1 MSVTEKCKRLISGA
15 LSLILALG
23 MCSGV
28 SVQGHEPTVGTLSS
42 ENPKKTVAFSTSFE
56 KNDPKQ
62 IKFENLT
69 ATGVRAIEPVVVSL
83 VGEFTNYA
91 SGNPVSVNKDLTYG
105 SPGETEKALIDGNM
119 ATKLCATNNP
129 GLPLEITFRF
139 SEGIQPQAYYLTGA
153 GDDMQYQERVL
164 SAWELYGTNDETW
177 TRLDS
182 QKGVTWAQN
191 NETKMFSFTNNQS
204 YTTFKLVIK
213 ECGNTPTTNPG
224 VIQFSGFG
232 LGKEVKTTGSGEE
245 VNHLYTSLSEGPSY
259 NWAARAGAWSGASCV
274 HMEGTTTA
282 KDAKNY
288 VVLYD
293 NLDIP
298 VQENTRLSYLVF
310 PDIGTD
316 YNLSANDPNYAYDFE
331 YTSMHSAID
340 LEFSDGTRLSDYEAI
355 DQYGNVV
362 SPVAQGEA
370 RVMATNNWLQISTK
384 LSTDPKLLGKKITK
398 VLAGFEKDDATP
410 GKDISVYFDDVEI
423 FEQADPKVTNLADYV
438 NILRGTYSTG
448 NAPARGLNV
457 PIVATPFGFNY
468 WVPTTDGSTDN
479 TPYAYSG
486 AEARFKGIKISHVA
500 SNWIGESGT
509 YYFSA
514 DSTTT
519 DYSAVG
525 NAIRNRG
532 SVFSHENEIAKP
544 YYYGVTLNAD
554 DATAP
559 NVKVEVTPTEHAAVL
574 RFTFPAGAEA
584 CNIMFDPVNAR
595 SESIIEFN
603 ADKTEFHTTSENKAN
618 GQTTMHIVG
627 QFSQAPVDWHSAG
640 EGSMGMFQFAPNKN
654 EETVIEMKVATSFI
668 SKEQAQHALPMEIA
682 GNEGFDEVQAKALKI
697 WNDTL
702 GSIEVVGGSYHERVT
717 FYSNLYRA
725 FVYPTSLAENT
736 GTNEQP
742 HWQHY
747 SPYTGKVVD
756 GQFVYNNGFWD
767 TFRTAWPLYSIVA
780 PEKATQ
786 LLDGLIQ
793 HYREQGWIPRWIAPA
808 GTDCMVGT
816 NSDNIFADALNRGV
830 TFDVKAA
837 YASALRNGSVY
848 SVNNRKNSYS
858 GRAHMDGMVFLG
870 YVPQDGLTGGWGG
883 EEFNFSWSMEG
894 SGTDFAI
901 ASMAKYLRDQEGSES
916 AAWQKYND
924 EYLYFTAR
932 ATNYVHLFNE
942 SMGGWF
948 RAKKS
953 DGTWLQTDEQFD
965 PTAQGYGYCEDNAY
979 NYAFPPYDGQGL
991 ANLYGMAR
999 DRDGQ
1004 TALGDKL
1011 DEAYS
1016 AVGTANPGSWTGH
1029 KENWEGRDAKQG
1041 QIHMTNQPA
1050 HHIPYM
1056 YLYTDRPWRTAEFV
1070 RDTLDRLF
1078 VGEEVGQGYL
1088 GDDDNGE
1095 LSAWYVLSAMGLY
1108 PLTNGNGV
1116 TAIGT
1121 PLFEKVTIH
1130 RDDGHTITISA
1141 PGVSR
1146 ENKYVQSLSVNG
1158 VSQTAAYLSA
1168 KVLQGESVTLEFTMD
1183 ATPSQTWGMADA
1195 DMPPSITKGTGRP
1208 ELLVDHTKTDV
1219 SRVEAVD
1226 GNEDAIATNAKNTEK
1241 LFNNKAHDS
1250 RGYASWDGSEKGY
1263 LTYHFVSPIQISMYT
1278 LTSWDAEHAPKAWK
1292 FYGSMN
1298 GENWTELD
1306 ARSNQSFAWDI
1317 NPTDGGDKYTRPFA
1331 ISEEVQDV
1339 YSYYKIEFENAGQE
1353 IYLAELEL
1361 LGGEFAGATKEA
1373 LLAAIQEVEGLTQ
1386 ANYAPESWNALQTVL
1401 ESAKIVHKNEA
1412 ATHEEIGAAISALNN
1427 AVSSLVRLKPAAE
1440 KIEAVSAEIASAGV
1454 KYESTKNATGEVEGT
1469 VSNLGGLTPGSY
1481 VGYRCVDF
1489 DIPKGSFSTIIL
1501 TYAEKNND
1509 ADVENSKVTVH
1520 LDNLNSEPIAEFV
1533 HIEGTG
1539 NEWNTFRELTADL
1552 KQKGITGVHD
1562 VYLKFHGATKPVMNL
1577 HSLIFGVDDTQ
1588 AVIAADLKH
1597 LSGDKTMVGIGDKLE
1612 YTLTA
1617 EEGFELPDTIVIV
1630 MDGKTLGEG
1639 EYTYSKETGTIV
1651 IEQVTGNI
1659 CISAEAS
1666 SSHEHSWS
1674 NEWSKNETHHW
1685 HACSGCDEKNDV
1697 APHTPGAAATEIDP
1711 QICTVC
1717 GYIIAPATGHI
1728 HHTTTLVPAVEA
1740 TCVDKGHRAYYTCSG
1755 CSKLFADE
1763 NATEELTE
1771 ADVTPKTDPTN
1782 HVGGTEVLNAK
1793 DATYTEEGYTG
1804 DTCCKSCHAVISYG
1818 HVIPKLTK
1826 PSKPSGGTVRPVS
1839 PNAGVGK
1846 KPEAEK
1852 EALPFTDVPQT
1863 AWYYE
1868 SVQSAWAAGL
1878 IDGVTATKF
1887 KPDDTLTVAQAIKL
1901 AAALYQMEHEGEVTL
1916 RNGSETWYDSYV
1928 SYAVANGII
1937 EKDYASYTA
1946 AHMNAAITRAE
1957 FVHIFHGAES
1967 TYKAINQVADG
1978 AIPDVKSGDAFASD
1992 IYEFYRAGI
2001 LTGSDAKGTF
2011 HPASS
2016 IKRSE
2021 VATILLRMFEAAAR
2035 VSIDLP

>member
-42 ENPKKTVAFSTSFE
+42 ENPKKKVAFSTSFE

-62 IKFENLT
+62 IKFENLA

-91 SGNPVSVNKDLTYG
+91 SNNPVSVNKPLSYG
-105 SPGETEKALIDGNM
+105 SAGEKEKALIDGNM

-191 NETKMFSFTNNQS
+191 NERKMFSFTNNQS

-232 LGKEVKTTGSGEE
+232 LGKEVRTTGSGEE
-245 VNHLYTSLSEGPSY
+245 VNYLYTSLSEGPSY

-282 KDAKNY
+282 KAAKNY

-340 LEFSDGTRLSDYEAI
+340 LEFSDGTRLSDHEAI

-384 LSTDPKLLGKKITK
+384 LSTDPNLLGKKITK

-519 DYSAVG
+519 DYGAVR
-525 NAIRNRG
+525 NAIENRG

-574 RFTFPAGAEA
+574 RFTFPAGAKA

-595 SESIIEFN
+595 RDSIIEFN
-603 ADKTEFHTTSENKAN
+603 ADKTEFHTTSEQKAN

-627 QFSQAPVDWHSAG
+627 QFSQTPVDWHSAG
-640 EGSMGMFQFAPNKN
+640 TGSMGMFAFTPSKGG
-654 EETVIEMKVATSFI
+654 ETVIEMKVATSFI
-668 SKEQAQHALPMEIA
+668 SKDQAQRALHMEIA
-682 GNEGFDEVQAKALKI
+682 ENEGFDEVQAKALKI

-747 SPYTGKVVD
+747 SPYTRNVVD

-767 TFRTAWPLYSIVA
+767 TFRTTWPLYSIVA

-830 TFDVKAA
+830 TFDVEAA

-848 SVNNRKNSYS
+848 SVNNGKNSYS
-858 GRAHMDGMVFLG
+858 GRAHMDGMVFRG
-870 YVPQDGLTGGWGG
+870 YVPQNGVTGGWGG

-901 ASMAKYLRDQEGSES
+901 ASMAKYLRDKATPGS

-999 DRDGQ
+999 NRDGR

-1056 YLYTDRPWRTAEFV
+1056 YLYTDRPWKTAEFV

-1095 LSAWYVLSAMGLY
+1095 LSAWYVLSSMGLY

-1158 VSQTAAYLSA
+1158 VPQTATYLMPG
-1168 KVLQGESVTLEFTMD
+1168 VLQGESVTLEFTMD

-1195 DMPPSITKGTGRP
+1195 DMPPSITEGTGRP
-1208 ELLVDHTKTDV
+1208 QLLVDHTKTEV
-1219 SRVEAVD
+1219 STVGGG
-1226 GNEDAIATNAKNTEK
+1226 GNEDTITTNAKNTEK
-1241 LFNNKAHDS
+1241 LFNNKAHD
-1250 RGYASWDGSEKGY
+1250 RNGYASWDGSEKGY
-1263 LTYHFVSPIQISMYT
+1263 LTYHFASPIQISMYT

-1317 NPTDGGDKYTRPFA
+1317 NPTNGGDKYTRPFA

-1401 ESAKIVHKNEA
+1401 ESAKTVYKNEA

-1454 KYESTKNATGEVEGT
+1454 KYESTGNATGAVEGT
-1469 VSNLGGLTPGSY
+1469 VSNLGGLMPGSY
-1481 VGYRCVDF
+1481 VRYRCVDF
-1489 DIPKGSFSTIIL
+1489 DILKGSFSTIIL
-1501 TYAEKNND
+1501 TYAEKNYD
-1509 ADVENSKVTVH
+1509 ADVDNSKVTVH
-1520 LDNLNSEPIAEFV
+1520 LDDLNSDPIAEIA

-1539 NEWNTFRELTADL
+1539 DNWNQFVNRTGDL
-1552 KQKGITGVHD
+1552 MRKDITGVHD
-1562 VYLKFHGATKPVMNL
+1562 VYLKFHGVDKPVMNL
-1577 HSLIFGVDDTQ
+1577 HSLIFGVDGTQ
-1588 AVIAADLKH
+1588 AVIVGKLTH
-1597 LSGDKTMVGIGDKLE
+1597 LSGDKTTVQIGKKLE
-1612 YTLTA
+1612 YTLKA
-1617 EEGFELPDTIVIV
+1617 DEGFELPDTVEVTMGGRI
-1630 MDGKTLGEG
+1630 LGEG

-1666 SSHEHSWS
+1666 SSHVHSWS
-1674 NEWSKNETHHW
+1674 LGWTHNETHHW
-1685 HACSGCDEKNDV
+1685 HECTAEGCTVTDKADKDGYAEHVWDKG
-1697 APHTPGAAATEIDP
+1697 TGTKSATETEKGEEKFT
-1711 QICTVC
+1711 CTVC
-1717 GYIIAPATGHI
+1717 GATKTVEIPEPGQPQP
-1728 HHTTTLVPAVEA
+1728 TVDKTALRNRYNELVITPNVGYTPESWANFQNALTYANTVLGNEEA
-1740 TCVDKGHRAYYTCSG
+1740 TQEDVDRALGT
-1755 CSKLFADE
+1755 LNAAFAQ
-1763 NATEELTE
+1763 LTQITPPTPVIP
-1771 ADVTPKTDPTN
+1771 VTPSEPAQLPFN
-1782 HVGGTEVLNAK
+1782 
-1793 DATYTEEGYTG
+1793 
-1804 DTCCKSCHAVISYG
+1804 
-1818 HVIPKLTK
+1818 
-1826 PSKPSGGTVRPVS
+1826 
-1839 PNAGVGK
+1839 PNAGSNLSK
-1846 KPEAEK
+1846 F
-1852 EALPFTDVPQT
+1852 PFADVPSDS
-1863 AWYYE
+1863 WYYS
-1868 SVQSAWAAGL
+1868 SVKAAWENGL
-1878 IDGVTATKF
+1878 IDGVTANEF
-1887 KPDDTLTVAQAIKL
+1887 KPNATLTVAQTIKL
-1901 AAALYQMEHEGEVTL
+1901 AAALHQLDRTGEVSL
-1916 RNGSETWYDSYV
+1916 KNGGANWYDSYV
-1928 SYAVANGII
+1928 NYAVVNGII
-1937 EKDYASYTA
+1937 EKDYANYTQA
-1946 AHMNAAITRAE
+1946 QMNAPVTRGE
-1957 FVHIFHGAES
+1957 FVHIFHGAEEA
-1967 TYKAINQVADG
+1967 YKAINTVADN
-1978 AIPDVKSGDAFASD
+1978 AIPDVKTTDKFAPE

-2011 HPASS
+2011 HSAST

-2021 VATILLRMFEAAAR
+2021 AAAILLRMFEASAR